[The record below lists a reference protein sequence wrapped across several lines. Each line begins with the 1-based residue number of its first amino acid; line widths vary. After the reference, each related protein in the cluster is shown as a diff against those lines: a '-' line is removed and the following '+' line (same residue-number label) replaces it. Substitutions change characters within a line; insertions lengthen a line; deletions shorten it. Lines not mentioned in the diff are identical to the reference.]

1 MDGMGKERNSIMYEY
16 VNQAEVERYRKFCS
30 ETLLSL
36 CASLKEDGITAQPVL
51 IGSGARNLV
60 TKNGN
65 GTFDLDYN
73 LEIIRLDPAYEKNL
87 FNLKNRVMRSLN
99 QLHGDTFFSDAKD
112 STSAITAIHHLKDT
126 PRVQFSFDIGIVKK
140 NRQGNYCRLIH
151 QKAGSSLGTFTWC
164 EIPTSSKVG
173 EKASAIKKAGK
184 WDDVRQRYLKLKNQY
199 LSTGDRN
206 HPSFVVYVEAVNEA
220 YEVND
225 GGCYRIRRLEE
236 NLYREFLPKT
246 YKTDDVITYQWQQ
259 NRDTSLKGHFN
270 FYYNI
275 TKNSVSKG
283 SMFIYL
289 IILTALSVVG
299 DLLAALI
306 CKLIGL

>member
-87 FNLKNRVMRSLN
+87 FTLKNRVMRSLN
-99 QLHGDTFFSDAKD
+99 QLLGDTFFSDAKD
-112 STSAITAIHHLKDT
+112 STSAITAILHFKDT

-140 NRQGNYCRLIH
+140 NRQGNFCRLIH
-151 QKAGSSLGTFTWC
+151 QKEGSSQGTFTWC

-199 LSTGDRN
+199 LSAGDRN

-220 YEVND
+220 YKAMQKKPKPAA
-225 GGCYRIRRLEE
+225 
-236 NLYREFLPKT
+236 PKT
-246 YKTDDVITYQWQQ
+246 TQKSAVKNPPVQAAPKNTSAKATAPKKAPASASQKKQTKASAEKAA
-259 NRDTSLKGHFN
+259 RDARANQLNPNNKAYIGN
-270 FYYNI
+270 
-275 TKNSVSKG
+275 KNKN
-283 SMFIYL
+283 
-289 IILTALSVVG
+289 
-299 DLLAALI
+299 
-306 CKLIGL
+306 KK